1 MSGGVDSSVV
11 AALLAEQGHE
21 VIGITLQLYPHDRT
35 PARKGAC
42 CAGEDVR
49 DAAAVAA
56 RLGIP
61 HYVLAYEDRF
71 RESVMQP
78 FADAYARGE
87 TPVPCILCNQ
97 TVKFR
102 DLLDVARDLGAET
115 LATGHYVRR
124 MDGPSGPELHRAAD
138 GHRDQSYFLFA
149 TTRDQLAQLM
159 FPLGAMAKTETRAL
173 AQRFGLAVAD
183 KPDSQDICFVP
194 DRDYARVVE
203 RLRPGAAE
211 PGEIVDRAG
220 RVLGRHDGL
229 IHYTVGQRRGLP
241 GGAGEP
247 LYVLELDAASCR
259 VIVGPR
265 AALGR
270 VDVALRD
277 VNWLGDGDVPASGQ
291 RVQVRLRSMQVPVA
305 ATLSPQGRV
314 VLDEPDAAVSP
325 GQACVFYAGTR
336 VLGGGWIAR
345 EAATALRGAA

>member
-1 MSGGVDSSVV
+1 
-11 AALLAEQGHE
+11 
-21 VIGITLQLYPHDRT
+21 
-35 PARKGAC
+35 
-42 CAGEDVR
+42 
-49 DAAAVAA
+49 
-56 RLGIP
+56 
-61 HYVLAYEDRF
+61 
-71 RESVMQP
+71 
-78 FADAYARGE
+78 
-87 TPVPCILCNQ
+87 
-97 TVKFR
+97 
-102 DLLDVARDLGAET
+102 
-115 LATGHYVRR
+115 
-124 MDGPSGPELHRAAD
+124 
-138 GHRDQSYFLFA
+138 
-149 TTRDQLAQLM
+149 
-159 FPLGAMAKTETRAL
+159 L